1 MLCDVWVQGRRG
13 LSTFSE
19 CCKMISSNL
28 HSQGSAGQPW
38 PGVRWFQVAAV
49 GLLPA
54 PMVRDPPVSTQPSA
68 AHCSQTTPPNRVF
81 PPAQGSL
88 PAPPPPHTHTPAPA
102 CQSHS
107 CTPCISASP
116 KCIPYV
122 TLCIPYPH
130 ILHPNPHILHLAS
143 HSTHPRIP
151 HLYFLH
157 PTSPHPRASSKCLQC
172 LHVAAALTAAGLQWQ
187 KGAGGVLRLCPADRL
202 AMGAQIPHRSRTDP
216 ARRSPTRSGDTN
228 RLVPHSHPELSTRPS
243 GNPPLPTHAFYPI
256 LCPPGA
262 RLRFLFPLNA
272 AHGCDVLGPFS
283 FEEGG
288 GRAGGSQQENHGPH
302 SPPAP
307 SHGDRPQIA
316 PS

>member
-68 AHCSQTTPPNRVF
+68 AHCSRTTPPPRVF
-81 PPAQGSL
+81 PPTQGSL

-116 KCIPYV
+116 KCIPYCASHIP
-122 TLCIPYPH
+122 TSCIPTLTSCT
-130 ILHPNPHILHLAS
+130 LHPTARIPAS
-143 HSTHPRIP
+143 HI
-151 HLYFLH
+151 

-228 RLVPHSHPELSTRPS
+228 RVVPHSHPELSPRPS

-288 GRAGGSQQENHGPH
+288 GRAGGSQQENHCPH

>member
-28 HSQGSAGQPW
+28 HSQGSAGRPW

-68 AHCSQTTPPNRVF
+68 AHCSRTTPPPRVF

-151 HLYFLH
+151 HPH
-157 PTSPHPRASSKCLQC
+157 ISSSPGFQQMPPVPSCGSRPHCSRAA
-172 LHVAAALTAAGLQWQ
+172 VAERRWGRFAALPRGPSGDGRTD
-187 KGAGGVLRLCPADRL
+187 P
-202 AMGAQIPHRSRTDP
+202 AQIPHRSRT
-216 ARRSPTRSGDTN
+216 A
-228 RLVPHSHPELSTRPS
+228 V
-243 GNPPLPTHAFYPI
+243 
-256 LCPPGA
+256 
-262 RLRFLFPLNA
+262 
-272 AHGCDVLGPFS
+272 AHTQ
-283 FEEGG
+283 
-288 GRAGGSQQENHGPH
+288 R
-302 SPPAP
+302 
-307 SHGDRPQIA
+307 
-316 PS
+316 